1 MTDPSDDLL
10 DRILSQTRP
19 PDDAERDR
27 ARRAVDA
34 AVRHGLAAQPG
45 MVIPGDAEGTIRRWQ
60 ADIDA
65 RLTAQLRAVMH
76 HPDFRRLEA
85 TWRGLNYLVQR
96 TETDEGLKIKVL
108 NTGKREMPQ
117 SAGFAVR
124 GQLERG
130 QPVRLLVADF
140 AFGRSPQD
148 VALLTAAGTVAE
160 AVRTPF
166 VAAASADLFGLTSY
180 ADLGRWPDVD
190 EAMQVVADAWTEFV
204 DSPAAGA
211 VYLTLPRV
219 LARRPY
225 GAETEPV
232 EAFAYEE
239 VAAAADPDEYV
250 WMSAAWVYAE
260 RVTAAAVRGGSWDGA
275 AEGLPLHTFPADGER
290 VSRSAEAFVPD
301 SWASELSGRGFV
313 PLVQSGSA
321 YHATFRGGPGV
332 GS

>member
-65 RLTAQLRAVMH
+65 KLTDQLRAIMH

-96 TETDEGLKIKVL
+96 TETDEGLKVKVL

-124 GQLERG
+124 GLLERG

-140 AFGRSPQD
+140 EFGRSPQD
-148 VALLTAAGTVAE
+148 VAVLTAIGTVAE
-160 AVRTPF
+160 AVRVPV
-166 VAAASADLFGLTSY
+166 VAAASADLFGLSSY
-180 ADLGRWPDVD
+180 ADLGRWPDV
-190 EAMQVVADAWTEFV
+190 EESLKVVADAWTEFAA
-204 DSPAAGA
+204 SPAVAA

-219 LARRPY
+219 LARLPY
-225 GAETEPV
+225 GRETEPV

-239 VAAAADPDEYV
+239 VGDPADPGEYV
-250 WMSAAWVYAE
+250 WMNAGWVYAA
-260 RVTAAAVRGGSWDGA
+260 RVTAAAARGGAWDGS

-290 VSRSAEAFVPD
+290 VSRSTEAFVPD
-301 SWASELSGRGFV
+301 SWAFELVGCGFV

-321 YHATFRGGPGV
+321 YYATFVGGPGA
-332 GS
+332 GG